1 MAVHPLDR
9 VGVHIGG
16 GHLHRGGQIEDHLA
30 VGGGLPH
37 LGHRIADLDGEFQLR
52 AGVGLGGV
60 LEVDLGLVGDLLGV
74 LLAQLRTMHGDVL
87 DALLVEAEDDASL
100 QGRRGVVEVHDRLL
114 GAADRLEGALDEVL
128 ARLGQHLDDDAIG
141 DHVLLDEHAHE
152 VEVRLGGGREAD
164 LDLLEAHRDE
174 ELEHL
179 LLARG
184 RHRIDEGLVA
194 VAEVDGAPA
203 GRLGDDGRG
212 PGAVGQVD
220 GAVGA
225 IALPRHGAGLLGI
238 DVDGH
243 VGLLGSEGGGPA
255 QQNSPR
261 RGGRRGP
268 LLGAPRPRRGDQ
280 GGAAA
285 LTLGQGY
292 QPGCPQ
298 GIPRPVIPRGA
309 STPAV
314 RRRGCLASARSA
326 VPFPLEAP
334 MRKPLIAL
342 TAVALGAALVVPA
355 PALAAKARPDL
366 PEVRTTVA
374 LEVNGS
380 WSGRIAFGLHS
391 PGGQS
396 RALRPL
402 PLELDLSR
410 SACDL
415 TGCMTTRL
423 VLNPTA
429 SVPGMARISG
439 SLTSAALM
447 RSAIA
452 VTVQRIVDGT
462 VVNERPATLTLEV
475 VARKAG
481 PLVKRTTLTQGP
493 DGEVLSIA
501 RTAPMRAT
509 VMLADD
515 TLTAT
520 GEVSRV
526 QIVD

>member
-1 MAVHPLDR
+1 
-9 VGVHIGG
+9 
-16 GHLHRGGQIEDHLA
+16 
-30 VGGGLPH
+30 
-37 LGHRIADLDGEFQLR
+37 
-52 AGVGLGGV
+52 
-60 LEVDLGLVGDLLGV
+60 
-74 LLAQLRTMHGDVL
+74 
-87 DALLVEAEDDASL
+87 
-100 QGRRGVVEVHDRLL
+100 
-114 GAADRLEGALDEVL
+114 
-128 ARLGQHLDDDAIG
+128 
-141 DHVLLDEHAHE
+141 
-152 VEVRLGGGREAD
+152 
-164 LDLLEAHRDE
+164 
-174 ELEHL
+174 
-179 LLARG
+179 
-184 RHRIDEGLVA
+184 
-194 VAEVDGAPA
+194 
-203 GRLGDDGRG
+203 
-212 PGAVGQVD
+212 
-220 GAVGA
+220 
-225 IALPRHGAGLLGI
+225 
-238 DVDGH
+238 
-243 VGLLGSEGGGPA
+243 
-255 QQNSPR
+255 
-261 RGGRRGP
+261 
-268 LLGAPRPRRGDQ
+268 
-280 GGAAA
+280 
-285 LTLGQGY
+285 
-292 QPGCPQ
+292 
-298 GIPRPVIPRGA
+298 
-309 STPAV
+309 
-314 RRRGCLASARSA
+314 
-326 VPFPLEAP
+326 

-415 TGCMTTRL
+415 TGCLTTRL

>member
-1 MAVHPLDR
+1 
-9 VGVHIGG
+9 
-16 GHLHRGGQIEDHLA
+16 
-30 VGGGLPH
+30 
-37 LGHRIADLDGEFQLR
+37 
-52 AGVGLGGV
+52 
-60 LEVDLGLVGDLLGV
+60 
-74 LLAQLRTMHGDVL
+74 
-87 DALLVEAEDDASL
+87 
-100 QGRRGVVEVHDRLL
+100 
-114 GAADRLEGALDEVL
+114 
-128 ARLGQHLDDDAIG
+128 
-141 DHVLLDEHAHE
+141 
-152 VEVRLGGGREAD
+152 
-164 LDLLEAHRDE
+164 
-174 ELEHL
+174 
-179 LLARG
+179 
-184 RHRIDEGLVA
+184 
-194 VAEVDGAPA
+194 
-203 GRLGDDGRG
+203 
-212 PGAVGQVD
+212 
-220 GAVGA
+220 
-225 IALPRHGAGLLGI
+225 
-238 DVDGH
+238 
-243 VGLLGSEGGGPA
+243 
-255 QQNSPR
+255 
-261 RGGRRGP
+261 
-268 LLGAPRPRRGDQ
+268 
-280 GGAAA
+280 
-285 LTLGQGY
+285 
-292 QPGCPQ
+292 
-298 GIPRPVIPRGA
+298 
-309 STPAV
+309 
-314 RRRGCLASARSA
+314 
-326 VPFPLEAP
+326 

-342 TAVALGAALVVPA
+342 TAVALGAALVAPA

-429 SVPGMARISG
+429 SVPGMARIAG

>member
-1 MAVHPLDR
+1 
-9 VGVHIGG
+9 
-16 GHLHRGGQIEDHLA
+16 
-30 VGGGLPH
+30 
-37 LGHRIADLDGEFQLR
+37 
-52 AGVGLGGV
+52 
-60 LEVDLGLVGDLLGV
+60 
-74 LLAQLRTMHGDVL
+74 
-87 DALLVEAEDDASL
+87 
-100 QGRRGVVEVHDRLL
+100 
-114 GAADRLEGALDEVL
+114 
-128 ARLGQHLDDDAIG
+128 
-141 DHVLLDEHAHE
+141 
-152 VEVRLGGGREAD
+152 
-164 LDLLEAHRDE
+164 
-174 ELEHL
+174 
-179 LLARG
+179 
-184 RHRIDEGLVA
+184 
-194 VAEVDGAPA
+194 
-203 GRLGDDGRG
+203 
-212 PGAVGQVD
+212 
-220 GAVGA
+220 
-225 IALPRHGAGLLGI
+225 
-238 DVDGH
+238 
-243 VGLLGSEGGGPA
+243 
-255 QQNSPR
+255 
-261 RGGRRGP
+261 
-268 LLGAPRPRRGDQ
+268 
-280 GGAAA
+280 
-285 LTLGQGY
+285 
-292 QPGCPQ
+292 
-298 GIPRPVIPRGA
+298 
-309 STPAV
+309 
-314 RRRGCLASARSA
+314 
-326 VPFPLEAP
+326 

-342 TAVALGAALVVPA
+342 TAVALGAALVAPA

-391 PGGQS
+391 SGGQS

-493 DGEVLSIA
+493 DGVVLSIA

>member
-1 MAVHPLDR
+1 
-9 VGVHIGG
+9 
-16 GHLHRGGQIEDHLA
+16 
-30 VGGGLPH
+30 
-37 LGHRIADLDGEFQLR
+37 
-52 AGVGLGGV
+52 
-60 LEVDLGLVGDLLGV
+60 
-74 LLAQLRTMHGDVL
+74 
-87 DALLVEAEDDASL
+87 
-100 QGRRGVVEVHDRLL
+100 
-114 GAADRLEGALDEVL
+114 
-128 ARLGQHLDDDAIG
+128 
-141 DHVLLDEHAHE
+141 
-152 VEVRLGGGREAD
+152 
-164 LDLLEAHRDE
+164 
-174 ELEHL
+174 
-179 LLARG
+179 
-184 RHRIDEGLVA
+184 
-194 VAEVDGAPA
+194 
-203 GRLGDDGRG
+203 
-212 PGAVGQVD
+212 
-220 GAVGA
+220 
-225 IALPRHGAGLLGI
+225 
-238 DVDGH
+238 
-243 VGLLGSEGGGPA
+243 
-255 QQNSPR
+255 
-261 RGGRRGP
+261 
-268 LLGAPRPRRGDQ
+268 
-280 GGAAA
+280 
-285 LTLGQGY
+285 
-292 QPGCPQ
+292 
-298 GIPRPVIPRGA
+298 
-309 STPAV
+309 
-314 RRRGCLASARSA
+314 
-326 VPFPLEAP
+326 

-342 TAVALGAALVVPA
+342 TAVALGAALVAPA

-439 SLTSAALM
+439 SLTSAA
-447 RSAIA
+447 

>member
-1 MAVHPLDR
+1 
-9 VGVHIGG
+9 
-16 GHLHRGGQIEDHLA
+16 
-30 VGGGLPH
+30 
-37 LGHRIADLDGEFQLR
+37 
-52 AGVGLGGV
+52 
-60 LEVDLGLVGDLLGV
+60 
-74 LLAQLRTMHGDVL
+74 
-87 DALLVEAEDDASL
+87 
-100 QGRRGVVEVHDRLL
+100 
-114 GAADRLEGALDEVL
+114 
-128 ARLGQHLDDDAIG
+128 
-141 DHVLLDEHAHE
+141 
-152 VEVRLGGGREAD
+152 
-164 LDLLEAHRDE
+164 
-174 ELEHL
+174 
-179 LLARG
+179 
-184 RHRIDEGLVA
+184 
-194 VAEVDGAPA
+194 
-203 GRLGDDGRG
+203 
-212 PGAVGQVD
+212 
-220 GAVGA
+220 
-225 IALPRHGAGLLGI
+225 
-238 DVDGH
+238 
-243 VGLLGSEGGGPA
+243 
-255 QQNSPR
+255 
-261 RGGRRGP
+261 
-268 LLGAPRPRRGDQ
+268 
-280 GGAAA
+280 
-285 LTLGQGY
+285 
-292 QPGCPQ
+292 
-298 GIPRPVIPRGA
+298 
-309 STPAV
+309 
-314 RRRGCLASARSA
+314 
-326 VPFPLEAP
+326 

-475 VARKAG
+475 FARKAG

-515 TLTAT
+515 TLSAT

>member
-1 MAVHPLDR
+1 
-9 VGVHIGG
+9 
-16 GHLHRGGQIEDHLA
+16 
-30 VGGGLPH
+30 
-37 LGHRIADLDGEFQLR
+37 
-52 AGVGLGGV
+52 
-60 LEVDLGLVGDLLGV
+60 
-74 LLAQLRTMHGDVL
+74 
-87 DALLVEAEDDASL
+87 
-100 QGRRGVVEVHDRLL
+100 
-114 GAADRLEGALDEVL
+114 
-128 ARLGQHLDDDAIG
+128 
-141 DHVLLDEHAHE
+141 
-152 VEVRLGGGREAD
+152 
-164 LDLLEAHRDE
+164 
-174 ELEHL
+174 
-179 LLARG
+179 
-184 RHRIDEGLVA
+184 
-194 VAEVDGAPA
+194 
-203 GRLGDDGRG
+203 
-212 PGAVGQVD
+212 
-220 GAVGA
+220 
-225 IALPRHGAGLLGI
+225 
-238 DVDGH
+238 
-243 VGLLGSEGGGPA
+243 
-255 QQNSPR
+255 
-261 RGGRRGP
+261 
-268 LLGAPRPRRGDQ
+268 
-280 GGAAA
+280 
-285 LTLGQGY
+285 
-292 QPGCPQ
+292 
-298 GIPRPVIPRGA
+298 
-309 STPAV
+309 
-314 RRRGCLASARSA
+314 
-326 VPFPLEAP
+326 

-515 TLTAT
+515 TLSAT

>member
-1 MAVHPLDR
+1 
-9 VGVHIGG
+9 
-16 GHLHRGGQIEDHLA
+16 
-30 VGGGLPH
+30 
-37 LGHRIADLDGEFQLR
+37 
-52 AGVGLGGV
+52 
-60 LEVDLGLVGDLLGV
+60 
-74 LLAQLRTMHGDVL
+74 
-87 DALLVEAEDDASL
+87 
-100 QGRRGVVEVHDRLL
+100 
-114 GAADRLEGALDEVL
+114 
-128 ARLGQHLDDDAIG
+128 
-141 DHVLLDEHAHE
+141 
-152 VEVRLGGGREAD
+152 
-164 LDLLEAHRDE
+164 
-174 ELEHL
+174 
-179 LLARG
+179 
-184 RHRIDEGLVA
+184 
-194 VAEVDGAPA
+194 
-203 GRLGDDGRG
+203 
-212 PGAVGQVD
+212 
-220 GAVGA
+220 
-225 IALPRHGAGLLGI
+225 
-238 DVDGH
+238 
-243 VGLLGSEGGGPA
+243 
-255 QQNSPR
+255 
-261 RGGRRGP
+261 
-268 LLGAPRPRRGDQ
+268 
-280 GGAAA
+280 
-285 LTLGQGY
+285 
-292 QPGCPQ
+292 
-298 GIPRPVIPRGA
+298 
-309 STPAV
+309 
-314 RRRGCLASARSA
+314 
-326 VPFPLEAP
+326 

>member
-1 MAVHPLDR
+1 MRTP
-9 VGVHIGG
+9 
-16 GHLHRGGQIEDHLA
+16 
-30 VGGGLPH
+30 
-37 LGHRIADLDGEFQLR
+37 
-52 AGVGLGGV
+52 
-60 LEVDLGLVGDLLGV
+60 
-74 LLAQLRTMHGDVL
+74 LLA
-87 DALLVEAEDDASL
+87 
-100 QGRRGVVEVHDRLL
+100 
-114 GAADRLEGALDEVL
+114 L
-128 ARLGQHLDDDAIG
+128 A
-141 DHVLLDEHAHE
+141 
-152 VEVRLGGGREAD
+152 
-164 LDLLEAHRDE
+164 
-174 ELEHL
+174 
-179 LLARG
+179 
-184 RHRIDEGLVA
+184 
-194 VAEVDGAPA
+194 
-203 GRLGDDGRG
+203 
-212 PGAVGQVD
+212 
-220 GAVGA
+220 
-225 IALPRHGAGLLGI
+225 
-238 DVDGH
+238 
-243 VGLLGSEGGGPA
+243 
-255 QQNSPR
+255 
-261 RGGRRGP
+261 
-268 LLGAPRPRRGDQ
+268 
-280 GGAAA
+280 
-285 LTLGQGY
+285 
-292 QPGCPQ
+292 
-298 GIPRPVIPRGA
+298 
-309 STPAV
+309 
-314 RRRGCLASARSA
+314 
-326 VPFPLEAP
+326 
-334 MRKPLIAL
+334 
-342 TAVALGAALVVPA
+342 AVALGISLIAPA
-355 PALAAKARPDL
+355 PALAALDRKAQPGPDL

-374 LEVNGS
+374 LEVSGS
-380 WSGRIAFGLHS
+380 WSGRIGFGLHS

-475 VARKAG
+475 VARKSG

-493 DGEVLSIA
+493 DGEVMSIA